1 MEAKNRVEQLFLM
14 TEISLNSKNVN
25 LINDFLIR
33 VKTALFRMMIG
44 SFLNL
49 NWTIPV
55 KLIWIES
62 AKKES
67 IKL

>member
-44 SFLNL
+44 SFFKPKLNDSREIDL
-49 NWTIPV
+49 N
-55 KLIWIES
+55 
-62 AKKES
+62 
-67 IKL
+67 

>member
-49 NWTIPV
+49 N
-55 KLIWIES
+55 
-62 AKKES
+62 
-67 IKL
+67 